1 MSQWIAADRPTGNF
15 WVHDTDG
22 WIYWANWLPKA
33 TATSLLLDALDIKF
47 DTENTY
53 YGMHAEAELATV
65 EDLDNWVGVTSLAR
79 DLLERIT

>member
-1 MSQWIAADRPTGNF
+1 MP
-15 WVHDTDG
+15 
-22 WIYWANWLPKA
+22 WIY
-33 TATSLLLDALDIKF
+33 ALDIKF